1 MSTVIRIVAAVL
13 VDDDGRV
20 LLVRKRGTTSWMQPG
35 GKIETGERADDALAR
50 ELHEELGLVLDTS
63 TFEYWG
69 RFEADAANEPDH
81 TVDSDVYLVRVNGPV
96 AVAAEIEELRWIEL
110 GEDHGLTVAPL
121 SELHLFPLLAER
133 RGTRPLG

>member
-35 GKIETGERADDALAR
+35 GKIEAGERADDALAR

>member
-1 MSTVIRIVAAVL
+1 VSTVIRIVAAVL

>member
-1 MSTVIRIVAAVL
+1 VSTVIRIVAAVL

-35 GKIETGERADDALAR
+35 GKIEAGERADDALAR